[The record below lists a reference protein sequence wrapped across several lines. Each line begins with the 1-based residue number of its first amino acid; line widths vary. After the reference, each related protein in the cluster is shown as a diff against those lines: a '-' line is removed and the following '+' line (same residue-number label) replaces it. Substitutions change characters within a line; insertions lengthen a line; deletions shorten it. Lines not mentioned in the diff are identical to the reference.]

1 MPFQI
6 TKTKPELLPV
16 DAVLLFRCEQM
27 PERLRKRLNDRR
39 NTVPD
44 ANCIFILP
52 HKNGQRRLVRYVG
65 DAAQAD
71 KDAIVSI
78 YHDVLE
84 EAVRRGWSS
93 VAVPLFPRANPNLF
107 PANWRW
113 QIAVEEIRKTL
124 ARSELNIYLVVENE
138 NDVHLD
144 SVLYSRLRSVLAGF
158 PSFESPSVGSMVEA
172 EREKPANISSE
183 RKVLKPRFEGV
194 LAEYATVD
202 DLGYSH
208 KERDRSFYS
217 REQKDKIA
225 ENVNI
230 TTQEAAPVRED
241 HIEPEPGGSPAP
253 LPALDSYE
261 LSFDYDED
269 PFDSVFKLFPSANSS
284 PVSPEIAV
292 SEKAVG
298 SEVLRF
304 NPNSATIML
313 DESFPEAVLRLI
325 DQKGMSD
332 PECYSRA
339 NLSRAVFNKLKQ
351 SALNPEKV
359 AYRPSKSTALA
370 LAVALELGLD
380 EANDLLKKAG
390 YTLSHSNKGDIIVEY
405 FLANQLYDIFE
416 LNEVLF
422 KFGEPLLGSM

>member
-16 DAVLLFRCEQM
+16 DAVLQFRCGQM
-27 PERLRKRLNDRR
+27 PESLRKRLNNCR

-52 HKNGQRRLVRYVG
+52 QKNGQRRLVRYVG

-113 QIAVEEIRKTL
+113 QIAVDEIRKTL
-124 ARSELNIYLVVENE
+124 AQSELNIYLVAENE
-138 NDVHLD
+138 TDVFLD
-144 SVLYSRLRSVLAGF
+144 SMLYSRLRSVLAGF
-158 PSFESPSVGSMVEA
+158 PSFESPSVGNVVEA
-172 EREKPANISSE
+172 EREKATDISNE
-183 RKVLKPRFEGV
+183 RKVLKPRFERV
-194 LAEYATVD
+194 LAEYDTVD
-202 DLGYSH
+202 DLGYIH
-208 KERDRSFYS
+208 KERDKPLYS
-217 REQKDKIA
+217 REHKDKIH
-225 ENVNI
+225 ENANI
-230 TTQEAAPVRED
+230 ATQEAAPVRED
-241 HIEPEPGGSPAP
+241 RIEPELGSSPIH

-269 PFDSVFKLFPSANSS
+269 PFDSVFKPFPSTNSS
-284 PVSPEIAV
+284 PISPGKAE
-292 SEKAVG
+292 SEKAAG
-298 SEVLRF
+298 SEVGRF

-313 DESFPEAVLRLI
+313 DESFPKAVLRLI
-325 DQKGMSD
+325 GQKGISD

-359 AYRPSKSTALA
+359 TYRPSKSNALA

-390 YTLSHSNKGDIIVEY
+390 YTLSHSSKGDIIVEY
-405 FLANQLYDIFE
+405 FLANQMYDIFE

-422 KFGEPLLGSM
+422 KFGEPLLGSL